1 MGAGRLGGNSPRAGQ
16 CLPPS
21 SAHSL
26 ARISTLGMAKLK
38 RRGPDQQMN
47 GKRFL
52 PDHSWKGNN
61 GYTMPAGSESVPER
75 LPALTIVLEN
85 KGCRPHFTEVQTE
98 ALKSK
103 VACPRSRDS
112 FIVGGS

>member
-1 MGAGRLGGNSPRAGQ
+1 
-16 CLPPS
+16 
-21 SAHSL
+21 
-26 ARISTLGMAKLK
+26 
-38 RRGPDQQMN
+38 MN

-61 GYTMPAGSESVPER
+61 GYTMPAGTESVPER
-75 LPALTIVLEN
+75 LLALTTVLEN
-85 KGCRPHFTEVQTE
+85 KYCCSHFTEVQTE

-103 VACPRSRDS
+103 VTCPRSHDS